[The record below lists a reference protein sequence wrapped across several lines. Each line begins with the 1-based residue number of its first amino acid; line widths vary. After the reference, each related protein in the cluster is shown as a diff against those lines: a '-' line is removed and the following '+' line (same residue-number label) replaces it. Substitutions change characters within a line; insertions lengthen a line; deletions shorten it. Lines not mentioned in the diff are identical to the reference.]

1 MSKKRKNIPLKI
13 IFLILFLGVGLV
25 SAYPYMTF
33 REGSFS
39 GVSLKALY
47 SLFVRFAGFF
57 SAPSMQKYTLLPLTG
72 FFFLQALQV
81 FCGISIIYVFFE
93 FTAFCGFYIIAAFI
107 QGPDPYFETV
117 RYLPINNWHYIGFA
131 LVFVSLVCSLFL
143 VVKEM
148 GAARKSKIR
157 EIQSRRAKIADDG
170 ADNSAYQEQSGDEG
184 IEENTVHYKKDGS
197 DLTHDMALAL
207 LKQVKVPEFKMFTN
221 AEGDELPEFF
231 SDTIDFSAS
240 HVKPKVSADDLN
252 VNVGMSSIN
261 GGIFRIAN
269 SEGEL
274 RRNAIRNKNGF
285 VKDNGS
291 DVAEYDFTTLKERLK
306 EDARVMEEFSAVR
319 ADLNYDLRDIPDLS
333 PQRSSD
339 TERETSKQRSAEAEN
354 DVSAAE
360 MAAFEKRSAF
370 GERPAENE
378 NATSFEYGS
387 MTFKE
392 RASEAGEAF
401 FRDYTSRNQKS
412 FRGAEAE
419 QAGGVKSSEFAET
432 SSPLSA
438 ASGVSSDFINGMNT
452 NSGFY
457 ENTEEMMRAENFSDA
472 EFAIAGGVKPDL
484 AVSSGAKPD
493 STAGSAI
500 AGGVKPD
507 STVESA
513 VLSGAKPDSTAGS
526 AIAGGVKPDSTT
538 ESAPSSGA
546 SPSRSPDVKP
556 ETVFKAEVESGQA
569 SASGVL
575 EAKGDSEAESGEN
588 LDPTFDAVSSIGGL
602 RSSRDGSYVYDASK
616 YAYQFPPES
625 YLKHYESSI
634 GGEIDLERDVNGRTI
649 IDTLQ
654 QFKIQLE
661 LVGIQRGPAF
671 TLYEFALA
679 RGIKVNN
686 VQNYSDNIA
695 MDLAVQSVRILAPIP
710 GKSAIGIEVP
720 NKERDTVGFDV
731 MLPAIRNPKLKIP
744 MALGVTITGEK
755 IAIDVASTPHLII
768 AGTTGSG
775 KSVCVNGLICSLL
788 YTRTPR
794 QVRLLLVDPKMVEM
808 SMYNDIPHLLTPVI
822 TDSKRTIKAMAFI
835 VGEMERRMK
844 MFSLIGVKK
853 IDDYNEKIKQGEYL
867 REELPYIVV
876 IIDEFG
882 DLMMAAGKELENYII
897 RIAAVA
903 RFTGIHLVLATQR
916 PSSDVI
922 TGLIKS
928 NIPTQI
934 AFAVPN
940 RVSSQVILDSSGA
953 ENLLGR
959 GDMLYKSASSRAP
972 LRIQGAYID
981 SEVEKIVSFV
991 KTQGK
996 PDYIDES
1003 YFEDD
1008 ESEETHSESE
1018 SQGGGS
1024 EDLYMKAWR
1033 LVAEKG
1039 EASASYLQRRLQI
1052 GYNRAANLIE
1062 QLEENGCVGPARGS
1076 KPREVLRYPDS
1087 NAEKISD

>member
-13 IFLILFLGVGLV
+13 IFLFLFLGVGLV

-170 ADNSAYQEQSGDEG
+170 ADNSAYREQSGDEG

-207 LKQVKVPEFKMFTN
+207 LTQVKVPEFKMFTN

-291 DVAEYDFTTLKERLK
+291 DVAEYDFKTLKERLK

-333 PQRSSD
+333 PQRSPE
-339 TERETSKQRSAEAEN
+339 TEREPSKQRFSEAEN
-354 DVSAAE
+354 DVSASE

-378 NATSFEYGS
+378 NATSFEHGS

-419 QAGGVKSSEFAET
+419 QAGGVESSEFAET

-438 ASGVSSDFINGMNT
+438 ASGVSSDFINNGMNT
-452 NSGFY
+452 NSGFN
-457 ENTEEMMRAENFSDA
+457 ENTEKMMRAEKFSDA
-472 EFAIAGGVKPDL
+472 E
-484 AVSSGAKPD
+484 
-493 STAGSAI
+493 SAI

-507 STVESA
+507 S
-513 VLSGAKPDSTAGS
+513 L
-526 AIAGGVKPDSTT
+526 T
-538 ESAPSSGA
+538 ESAPSSDA
-546 SPSRSPDVKP
+546 SSSRSTDVKP
-556 ETVFKAEVESGQA
+556 ETVFKAEVESGPA

-575 EAKGDSEAESGEN
+575 ETKGDSEVESGEN